1 MESRPSPALLG
12 PVLRSSE
19 LSPSHSPGP
28 LAGPRSLT
36 VEGDT
41 GEPLEQGDA
50 SAQLLCLRAG
60 PPQLCSIASVTEAEP
75 SPQEAGRLGRGV
87 GGDASGEA
95 APLPPLWAPPPP
107 GTHSSSRCSMAK
119 ARTVRTLPRASSA
132 TPVALATC
140 GESRSQGAGMETRR
154 GDRGVQGREEDGREC
169 WYLLLTLARQFSE
182 S

>member
-1 MESRPSPALLG
+1 MKGLGQVESCPSPALLG

-28 LAGPRSLT
+28 PVGPRSLT

-50 SAQLLCLRAG
+50 SAQLLRLTAG
-60 PPQLCSIASVTEAEP
+60 PPQLRSIESATEAEP
-75 SPQEAGRLGRGV
+75 SPQEAGRLGRGA
-87 GGDASGEA
+87 GGGASGEA
-95 APLPPLWAPPPP
+95 APLPPLWAPPLP

-132 TPVALATC
+132 TAVALATC
-140 GESRSQGAGMETRR
+140 EESRSQGARMETGR
-154 GDRGVQGREEDGREC
+154 GDRGVQSREDRKSTR
-169 WYLLLTLARQFSE
+169 LNS
-182 S
+182 SH